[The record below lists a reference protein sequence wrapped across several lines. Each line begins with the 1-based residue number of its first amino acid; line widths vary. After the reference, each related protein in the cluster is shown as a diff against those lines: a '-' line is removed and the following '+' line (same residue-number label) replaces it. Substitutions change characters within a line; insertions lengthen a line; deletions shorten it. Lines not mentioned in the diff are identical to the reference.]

1 MSKWGCAYLSQNYV
15 QLWQGE
21 KPTGKNIIG
30 DDTVRL
36 CYLYLASY
44 ADEKNNF
51 DCWVGIETQASEM
64 RKDQRTVRRARAQLQ
79 QAGLM
84 LDTGRRV
91 GLAKVWRI
99 VLPEFQEWFDENIK
113 TGANAPD
120 ESAPVSSNGTGANRG
135 AYTGAKRGAKK
146 GAKKGANTGVETGAL
161 VSASA
166 PQTEQEQEHAKEYEY
181 ENDPEV
187 IEARAEALKATKQM
201 LANSFKNKDKG

>member
-1 MSKWGCAYLSQNYV
+1 MSKWGVAYLAQNYV

-21 KPTGKNIIG
+21 KPTGKNIVG
-30 DDTVRL
+30 DDPLRL

-51 DCWVGIETQASEM
+51 ECWVSIETQASEM

-84 LDTGRRV
+84 IDTGKRV
-91 GLAKVWRI
+91 RQAKVWQI
-99 VLPEFQEWFDENIK
+99 VLPGFQDWFDENIK

-120 ESAPVSSNGTGANRG
+120 ESAPVSSNGTGAKRG
-135 AYTGAKRGAKK
+135 AYTGAKTGAK
-146 GAKKGANTGVETGAL
+146 TGAD

>member
-51 DCWVGIETQASEM
+51 ECWVGIETQASEM

-99 VLPEFQEWFDENIK
+99 VLPEFQEWFDEIIK

-120 ESAPVSSNGTGANRG
+120 ESAPVSSDGTGANKG
-135 AYTGAKRGAKK
+135 ADSGAKRGAKRGAKTGADK
-146 GAKKGANTGVETGAL
+146 GADSGAL
-161 VSASA
+161 QSASA
-166 PQTEQEQEHAKEYEY
+166 PQTELEQEHAREYDY
-181 ENDPEV
+181 KNDPEV
-187 IEARAEALKATKQM
+187 IEARSKALEATKKM
-201 LANSFKNKDKG
+201 LENSFKNKDKG

>member
-1 MSKWGCAYLSQNYV
+1 MSKWGVAYLAQNYV

-30 DDTVRL
+30 DDAVRL
-36 CYLYLASY
+36 CYNYLASY

-51 DCWVGIETQASEM
+51 ECWVGIETQASEM

-91 GLAKVWRI
+91 GLAKVWQI
-99 VLPEFQEWFDENIK
+99 VLPGFQEWFDENIK

-120 ESAPVSSNGTGANRG
+120 ESAPVISNGTGAKRG
-135 AYTGAKRGAKK
+135 AYTGAKRGAKR
-146 GAKKGANTGVETGAL
+146 GANTGANSGAL

-166 PQTEQEQEHAKEYEY
+166 PQIEQEQEHEKEYEY
-181 ENDPEV
+181 ENDPAV
-187 IEARAEALKATKQM
+187 IEARAEALKATKKM
-201 LANSFKNKDKG
+201 LENSFKNKNIER